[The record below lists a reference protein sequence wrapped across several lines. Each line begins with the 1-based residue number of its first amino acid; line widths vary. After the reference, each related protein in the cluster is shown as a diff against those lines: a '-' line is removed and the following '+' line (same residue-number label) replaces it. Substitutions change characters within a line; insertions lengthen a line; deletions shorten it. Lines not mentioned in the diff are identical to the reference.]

1 MELHYVN
8 TAKDNDEYEKLM
20 NITEGHG
27 YDDVFVFVPV
37 PAVCELGNRLMAFD
51 GCMNFFSGPTDKKFS
66 AMINLYDCHY
76 TSTHIMGTTGG
87 NNDDLIEANKLAAE
101 GTLDPSVMIT
111 HVGGLDSV
119 AETTLNLPHIKG
131 GKKLAYTQISM
142 PMTAIDDFAELGK
155 TDPFFKKLA
164 DSCAAHQGLW
174 NPEAEKILF
183 EHFGV
188 E

>member
-1 MELHYVN
+1 
-8 TAKDNDEYEKLM
+8 
-20 NITEGHG
+20 
-27 YDDVFVFVPV
+27 
-37 PAVCELGNRLMAFD
+37 MAFD